1 MALNKIFGTEL
12 KDRKKSYQVRKIL
25 APFCKVVVL
34 TLG

>member
-12 KDRKKSYQVRKIL
+12 KDREKSYQVRKIL